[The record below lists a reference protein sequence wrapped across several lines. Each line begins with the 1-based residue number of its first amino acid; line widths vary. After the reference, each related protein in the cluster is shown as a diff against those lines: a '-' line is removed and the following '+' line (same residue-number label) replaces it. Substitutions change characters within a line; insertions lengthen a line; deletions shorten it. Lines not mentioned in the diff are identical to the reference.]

1 MNLLIF
7 NRPLRPCLVT
17 RRRLPRGR
25 HCGLRSGTL
34 QLALVLGVPSLAP
47 AQDAGAKSCLKRP
60 EICGT
65 STLCCEQYE
74 LAEKYQK
81 NISDSS
87 LRKDPARKDQLIK
100 NVLAQYNAAF
110 AVEPTAAI
118 KLKIA
123 RMHFFQNDQ
132 KQYKKDCDEAAE
144 LLEKLRSNEEAY
156 KRVKSVLDDY
166 QRLIRPELAL
176 APVAEPPPA
185 ELRPAPQTTPVPDAS
200 SHPLPVL
207 VAPVAEKTAK
217 GPHLGV
223 WAGIGIGAGVTLAV
237 TGCVLFGWVLAK
249 QHDYNSTLQGTM

>member
-7 NRPLRPCLVT
+7 NRPLRPRLGT
-17 RRRLPRGR
+17 TRRLPRGR
-25 HCGLRSGTL
+25 HRGLRTGVL
-34 QLALVLGVPSLAP
+34 QLALLLGAPSLAP
-47 AQDAGAKSCLKRP
+47 AQDAGAKSCLERP
-60 EICGT
+60 EICGA

-100 NVLAQYNAAF
+100 NALAQYNAAF

-156 KRVKSVLDDY
+156 KRVKRVLDDY
-166 QRLIRPELAL
+166 QRRIRPELTL
-176 APVAEPPPA
+176 AIAEPPPA
-185 ELRPAPQTTPVPDAS
+185 ELRPAPPPTPVPDARP
-200 SHPLPVL
+200 HPLPVL
-207 VAPVAEKTAK
+207 VAPAAEKTAK
-217 GPHLGV
+217 GPQLGV
-223 WAGIGIGAGVTLAV
+223 WAGFGIGAGVTLAV
-237 TGCVLFGWVLAK
+237 TGSVVFGFLLAK